1 MSDAEATG
9 FSRLE
14 ETERFSGWTISLV
27 QATFESPDGRTFERD
42 IVRHPGAVAVV
53 AVDDQRH
60 ATLVRQYRPSVGTFV
75 LEIPAGT
82 CDVDGEEAEATA
94 RRELAEEAGL
104 EARSWSQLATL
115 YNSPGYC
122 DQVTRVFLAT
132 GLTDHPT
139 DRSGIEEE
147 FMTVEVVDLADVAG
161 LIAAGTVRDATTM
174 VGLLLAERATPLGD

>member
-1 MSDAEATG
+1 
-9 FSRLE
+9 
-14 ETERFSGWTISLV
+14 
-27 QATFESPDGRTFERD
+27 
-42 IVRHPGAVAVV
+42 VV

-60 ATLVRQYRPSVGTFV
+60 ATLVRHTGPRWARSSSRSRRY
-75 LEIPAGT
+75 

-132 GLTDHPT
+132 GLTDTRP
-139 DRSGIEEE
+139 I
-147 FMTVEVVDLADVAG
+147 AVASK
-161 LIAAGTVRDATTM
+161 RNS
-174 VGLLLAERATPLGD
+174 